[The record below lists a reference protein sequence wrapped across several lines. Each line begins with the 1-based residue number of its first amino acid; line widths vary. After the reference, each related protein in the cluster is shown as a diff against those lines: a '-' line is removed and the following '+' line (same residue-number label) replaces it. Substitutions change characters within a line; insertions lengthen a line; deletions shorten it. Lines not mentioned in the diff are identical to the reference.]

1 MNKRIFIL
9 IVVIF
14 VFVLKVGAQ
23 QFSAPTKTKA
33 DSTTTYTYKIDTD
46 IYKVYKPSKGAYYIW
61 KKSKKTKSATEK
73 TTSVRPTLPL
83 SWIVEIPW
91 GWRSFFTSFSVCFDK
106 KYWGNFVRYSSKFF
120 FKMCFDVFGFYKI
133 RAQFYPQNKFVKNL
147 LKDCGFDYEVTLP
160 SETLRNG
167 VPQDIEVWSLYR
179 KYYYK

>member
-1 MNKRIFIL
+1 MCKFIRVKSYNSLKNNERYSKYIGKIDVLYKRYSKFLFDDFFAEKQNGVGNFIKNL
-9 IVVIF
+9 SPYFWIIADRNDNFAGF
-14 VFVLKVGAQ
+14 VYLDDFVGNENNF
-23 QFSAPTKTKA
+23 FSAE
-33 DSTTTYTYKIDTD
+33 
-46 IYKVYKPSKGAYYIW
+46 V
-61 KKSKKTKSATEK
+61 
-73 TTSVRPTLPL
+73 
-83 SWIVEIPW
+83 
-91 GWRSFFTSFSVCFDK
+91 SVCFDK